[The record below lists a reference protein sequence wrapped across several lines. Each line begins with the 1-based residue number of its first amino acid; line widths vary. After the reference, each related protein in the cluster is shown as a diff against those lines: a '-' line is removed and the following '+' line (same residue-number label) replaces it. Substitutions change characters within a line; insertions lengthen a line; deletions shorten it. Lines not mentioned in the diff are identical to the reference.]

1 MVKSFA
7 LRIQD
12 LGKYREMLG
21 QASNHPGMMKLRVE
35 HLSDIH
41 TRIRVGAANNA
52 HRSGTA
58 EEHTD
63 CRCYR
68 QEAAAVERTW
78 AQPLRRHQTSWGD

>member
-7 LRIQD
+7 LRIKD
-12 LGKYREMLG
+12 LEEHREMPG
-21 QASNHPGMMKLRVE
+21 QASNHPGMTVRVE

-58 EEHTD
+58 GEHTD

-78 AQPLRRHQTSWGD
+78 AQPLRRHQTS